1 MSLWE
6 KVKEFYVNEYKK
18 LLIIPI
24 LILLLSFAYL
34 GLNYLKKGE
43 FIERDVSLKG
53 GITASI
59 YTDKD
64 YGDLENY
71 LKKRLNADFAV
82 RRLTE
87 FGSEKQTGV
96 IIETENINEED
107 FKKALEEKLNIK
119 LTKDNFSI
127 EVTGSSL
134 SQSFY
139 RQMIFALALAFSFMS
154 IAVFLI
160 FRTAVPS
167 LAVILSA
174 FADIVETVALIDLI
188 GIKLSTGAIAALL
201 LLIGYSVDTDILLT
215 TNVIKRKEGSVDER
229 IFKSIKTGMTMT
241 LTAMAAVAVG
251 YIVSNSF
258 LLKDIFLII
267 FFGLLFDMFNTWITN
282 AALLKIY
289 VSKKEKHNEQ
299 VS

>member
-1 MSLWE
+1 MSLGE
-6 KVKEFYVNEYKK
+6 KIKELYVNEYKK

-43 FIERDVSLKG
+43 FIEKDVSLKG

-71 LKKRLNADFAV
+71 LKNRLNTDFIV

-87 FGSEKQTGV
+87 FGSDKQTGV

-139 RQMIFALALAFSFMS
+139 RQMIFALALAFGFMS
-154 IAVFLI
+154 ITVFLI

-174 FADIVETVALIDLI
+174 LADIIETVAAIDLI

-215 TNVIKRKEGSVDER
+215 TNIIKRKEGSVDER

-267 FFGLLFDMFNTWITN
+267 FLGLLFDIFNTWITN

-289 VSKKEKHNEQ
+289 VNKKEKHNEQ